1 MTDVKD
7 LTYKQA
13 VTELEEIVEKMQSP
27 ECDIDNLNELTAR
40 TLELLTFCKSTLT
53 STDKKLQEMLA
64 KIEN

>member
-40 TLELLTFCKSTLT
+40 ALELLTFCKSTLT